1 MNVRLS
7 VLQIKN
13 LGRNLMKRLALF
25 ERQLYKS
32 KQLNAHKLPHYQ
44 TKEQGTTDMRQT
56 FP

>member
-1 MNVRLS
+1 MKVRLS

-25 ERQLYKS
+25 ERQLSKS
-32 KQLNAHKLPHYQ
+32 NQLNAHKLPHYQ
-44 TKEQGTTDMRQT
+44 TKERATTDMGQT

>member
-1 MNVRLS
+1 MKVRLS

-25 ERQLYKS
+25 ERQLSKS
-32 KQLNAHKLPHYQ
+32 NQLNAHKLPHYQ
-44 TKEQGTTDMRQT
+44 TKERATTDKGQT